1 MLSGLLSVISGSILF
16 AIQGSD
22 SGPSCIQPES
32 FVVHRELGLVDLK
45 LLEAPCTIERSS
57 GMASVPVHRP
67 DRWVRLR
74 LDPDEQIRIRKSV
87 DTVSGWFT
95 PLAIADA
102 APEAL
107 ETPAWAVGAV
117 WYNIFP
123 ERFANGEP
131 RNDQGWPHGTS
142 IPWGHDWFEVS
153 ADEFEASANRAVSD
167 PRRYRDDPERD
178 RPILNDV
185 VFERRFGGD
194 LQGVVQRLD
203 HIASLGAT
211 ALWFCPVFEASSLHK
226 YEATDHR
233 HIDPHLG
240 WPGLPA
246 RDRVP
251 FNPEPQSWMWTP
263 ADHYFLDVLLPEVHA
278 RGLRLILDGV
288 WNHVG
293 TAHPAFRDAL
303 ERGRASPYFEWFDLR
318 VDQSGHVVGWRA
330 WDRANGNLPAFR
342 QIEGDLAPGPR
353 AYVEGVTARW
363 MDPDG
368 DGDPS
373 DGIDGWRLDVANEIG
388 MSFWEPWRD
397 QVRELNPEAVLFGE
411 LWFDGSDYF
420 GGRAFD
426 AQMNYPLAFV
436 LVPWLSGIRNPDIAT
451 NLTGVFSHH
460 PATDL
465 AQMNVLGTHDTARL
479 VSMLANPSL
488 DYDQGAGQSATGY
501 NRNRPDSHAYDRL
514 ELAFAVLSFLPGSP
528 MVFAGDELG
537 MWGGDDPE
545 NRKPLPWPDL
555 CEDAQLAELANSTT
569 ERLGRWLRLRSHPE
583 IGPILRYGG
592 FTLSFQDEMLVI
604 DRDLDGRVI
613 RLYANPMDDQQPAEI
628 GPVPG
633 RSAHA
638 IWFGEEDSWIDLD
651 EASEKRGHP

>member
-1 MLSGLLSVISGSILF
+1 MLSGLLSVISGLIHFGLPYSVTSP
-16 AIQGSD
+16 A
-22 SGPSCIQPES
+22 CIQPEV
-32 FVVHRELGLVDLK
+32 FLVHRELGLVDLK
-45 LLEAPCTIERSS
+45 LSEAPCTLERSS
-57 GMASVPVHRP
+57 GLPSIPVYHADQNVR
-67 DRWVRLR
+67 VRLG
-74 LDPDEQIRIRKSV
+74 PDEQIRIRRSP
-87 DTVSGWFT
+87 DEVSDWLS
-95 PLAIADA
+95 PLSIADA
-102 APEAL
+102 APEAA

-123 ERFANGEP
+123 ERFANAEP
-131 RNDQGWPHGTS
+131 RNDQGWPDGTP
-142 IPWGHDWFEVS
+142 IPWGQEWFEVS
-153 ADEFEASANRAVSD
+153 ADEFEASANRAIAD
-167 PRRYRDDPERD
+167 PKRYRDDPD
-178 RPILNDV
+178 RSRPLLSDV
-185 VFERRFGGD
+185 AFERRYGGD
-194 LQGVVQRLD
+194 LQGIEQRLD

-211 ALWFCPVFEASSLHK
+211 AIWLCPVFEADSLHK

-233 HIDPHLG
+233 HIDPHFG
-240 WPGLPA
+240 WPGVPVA
-246 RDRVP
+246 DSEP
-251 FNPEPQSWMWTP
+251 FNPEPKSWNWTA
-263 ADHYFLDVLLPEVHA
+263 ADRFFLDKLLPEVRA

-293 TAHPAFRDAL
+293 TSHPAFRDAV
-303 ERGRASPYFEWFDLR
+303 ERGQASPYFDWFDLR
-318 VDQSGHVVGWRA
+318 VDQAGRVIGWRA

-342 QIEGDLAPGPR
+342 QLEGDLASGPR
-353 AYVEGVTARW
+353 SYVEGVTARW
-363 MDPDG
+363 MDPNG

-388 MSFWEPWRD
+388 LPFWEAWRD
-397 QVRELNPEAVLFGE
+397 RVRELSPEAVLFGE
-411 LWFDGSDYF
+411 LWFDGGDYF

-436 LVPWLSGIRNPDIAT
+436 LVPWLSGIRNPEIASD
-451 NLTGVFSHH
+451 LAGVFSHH

-488 DYDQGAGQSATGY
+488 DYDQNAGLNATGF
-501 NRNRPDSHAYDRL
+501 NRNRPDSHAYERL

-555 CEDAQLAELANSTT
+555 ATDPQFAEFANLTS
-569 ERLGRWLRLRSHPE
+569 ERLGQWLRLRSDPE

-592 FTLSFQDEMLVI
+592 FTFSFRDEMLII
-604 DRDLDGRVI
+604 DRDLDGRWL
-613 RLYANPMDDQQPAEI
+613 RLYANPTDDQQPAEI

-633 RSAHA
+633 RSALA
-638 IWFGEEDSWIDLD
+638 TWYGETDTWIDLN
-651 EASEKRGHP
+651 ESSEKRTSP

>member
-1 MLSGLLSVISGSILF
+1 VN
-16 AIQGSD
+16 
-22 SGPSCIQPES
+22 
-32 FVVHRELGLVDLK
+32 RELGLVDLK
-45 LLEAPCTIERSS
+45 LSEVPCTIERRS
-57 GMASVPVHRP
+57 GLPSIPVYHA
-67 DRWVRLR
+67 DRWVRVQLGF
-74 LDPDEQIRIRKSV
+74 DEQIRIRISG
-87 DTVSGWFT
+87 DEVSEWMS
-95 PLAIADA
+95 PLAKAEA
-102 APEAL
+102 ASEAM
-107 ETPAWAVGAV
+107 ETPAWAIGPV

-131 RNDQGWPHGTS
+131 RNDQGWPHGTP
-142 IPWGHDWFEVS
+142 IPWGQDWFEVS
-153 ADEFEASANRAVSD
+153 SDEFEASANRAISD
-167 PRRYRDDPERD
+167 PRRYRDDPQRD
-178 RPILNDV
+178 RPVLNDV
-185 VFERRFGGD
+185 VFERRYGGD
-194 LQGVVQRLD
+194 LQGVVLRLD

-211 ALWFCPVFEASSLHK
+211 AIWLCPVFEADSLHK

-240 WPGLPA
+240 WPGVPEH
-246 RDRVP
+246 DPEP
-251 FNPEPQSWMWTP
+251 FNSELESWKWTP
-263 ADHYFLDVLLPEVHA
+263 ADHFFFDELLPQVHA

-293 TAHPAFRDAL
+293 TSHPAFRDAK
-303 ERGRASPYFEWFDLR
+303 ERGQASPFFDWFDLR
-318 VDQSGHVVGWRA
+318 LDQGGHVVSWRA
-330 WDRANGNLPAFR
+330 WDRMNGNLPAFR

-353 AYVEGVTARW
+353 VYVEVMTSRW
-363 MDPDG
+363 MDPNG

-388 MSFWEPWRD
+388 MSFWEPWRE
-397 QVRELNPEAVLFGE
+397 QVRDLNPEAALFGE
-411 LWFDGSDYF
+411 LWFDGRDYF

-436 LVPWLSGIRNPDIAT
+436 LMPWLSGIRNSDIASD
-451 NLTGVFSHH
+451 LSGVFSHH

-479 VSMLANPSL
+479 VSMLANPSE
-488 DYDQGAGQSATGY
+488 DYDRGAGLNATGY
-501 NRNRPDSHAYDRL
+501 NRNRPDSQAYDRL
-514 ELAFAVLSFLPGSP
+514 ELAFAVLTFLPGSP

-555 CEDAQLAELANSTT
+555 AEDPQIAELATT
-569 ERLGRWLRLRSHPE
+569 TTQRLGQWLRLRSHPE

-604 DRDLDGRVI
+604 DRDLDGRVL
-613 RLYANPMDDQQPAEI
+613 RLYANPTNDQQPAEI

-633 RSAHA
+633 RAALA
-638 IWFGEEDSWIDLD
+638 IWYGEADSWIDL
-651 EASEKRGHP
+651 EAASEKRPTP